1 MQASDDGNSCSIL
14 DLQERE
20 RLRIGFDLHDGP
32 VQTMAGALLQAR
44 MLEGVEGEAL
54 RSGLDELRTT
64 LTAALDEMYAL
75 IGDLGN
81 RFLEADGLAAPIEAY
96 VSAFSSRSGV
106 DVHFTVRGE
115 EVPVTRSLR
124 IAVFRIVQEALSN
137 VKCHAGATRVDV
149 RLTLSDGEVC
159 CDVTD
164 NGCGFIPCEKD
175 VVRGRR
181 ECYGLRSM
189 RDRAKLLDG
198 VCSIESAPGSGTTVR
213 ARIPIWHA

>member
-75 IGDLGN
+75 IGDIGN
-81 RFLEADGLAAPIEAY
+81 RFLESEGLTSPIEAY
-96 VSAFSSRSGV
+96 VSAFSSRSGI
-106 DVHFTVRGE
+106 DVHFVVEGE

-124 IAVFRIVQEALSN
+124 IAVFRIIQEALSN
-137 VKCHAGATRVDV
+137 VKCHSEATHADV
-149 RLTLSDGEVC
+149 RLRLSAVDVC
-159 CDVTD
+159 CEVTD
-164 NGCGFIPCEKD
+164 NGCGFTPGNGHAM
-175 VVRGRR
+175 RGRR

-189 RDRAKLLDG
+189 QERAALLG
-198 VCSIESAPGSGTTVR
+198 GTCAIESSPGVGTFVI
-213 ARIPIWHA
+213 ARIPIWRG